1 MAIFTSDYALL
12 IYGILILVIS
22 GDILVRGSVS
32 LARFFKISTLI
43 VGVTVVSFG
52 TSAPELIVSINAA
65 LSGHQDIAIGNVI
78 GSNISNIALV
88 LALTA
93 IILPIFVAKN
103 SVRIDW
109 PVMMASGILLFLVS
123 YWDNKL
129 QIYDGLIF
137 VSFLIIYI
145 YYVIHKGKRE
155 RKHAP
160 EFKKPKYNIYLSLG
174 FITISIVGM
183 YFGSTFLIDG
193 ASGIA
198 TSWGVTERVIS
209 VTVIAFGTSV
219 PELSTSIIAAIKKES
234 DISVGNILGS
244 NIFNILAILG
254 ITASIKDVG
263 VSKEILSN
271 DILWMLASFVLLL
284 IFMFVPTKYK
294 ISRIGGV
301 VLLAFYI
308 SYIYMSFN
316 WFWWAK
322 ILLNNS
328 NSLYIYRFTNFVK
341 WSRFWNRNHFRAT
354 NFSIVINR
362 NKIL

>member
-1 MAIFTSDYALL
+1 MAVFTSDYAFL

-65 LSGHQDIAIGNVI
+65 LTGHQDIAIGNVV

-93 IILPIFVAKN
+93 IILPITVAKN
-103 SVRIDW
+103 SINIDW
-109 PVMMASGILLFLVS
+109 PVMMGAGILLFITS
-123 YWDNKL
+123 YFGNGL
-129 QIYDGLIF
+129 QMYDGILFVVLLI
-137 VSFLIIYI
+137 SYIIFI
-145 YYVIHKGKRE
+145 IRKGKKE

-160 EFKKPKYNIYLSLG
+160 EFKKPKYNIFISLG
-174 FITISIVGM
+174 FIIASIVGM
-183 YFGSTFLIDG
+183 YFGSTYLIDG

-198 TSWGVTERVIS
+198 LSWGVSERVIS

-219 PELSTSIIAAIKKES
+219 PELSTSVIAAIKKES
-234 DISVGNILGS
+234 DISVGNIIGS

-254 ITASIKDVG
+254 ITASIKDIG
-263 VSKEILSN
+263 VSTQIIY
-271 DILWMLASFVLLL
+271 DDYLWMLASFVLLL
-284 IFMFVPTKYK
+284 LFMFVPVRNK

-301 VLLAFYI
+301 ILLAFYI
-308 SYIYMSFN
+308 SYIYSSF
-316 WFWWAK
+316 
-322 ILLNNS
+322 S
-328 NSLYIYRFTNFVK
+328 
-341 WSRFWNRNHFRAT
+341 
-354 NFSIVINR
+354 
-362 NKIL
+362 